1 MTLIG
6 VVNAILK
13 NISAV
18 AGLNDPQYKITPVG
32 ALKAVLENNAVA
44 AVTNEAGLQRGLDR
58 TIKVRAVKR
67 GVESDVSTVNSCE
80 TTITPVFA
88 EHEITKTQ
96 YNQIGI
102 FIDEATMRTFEEQA
116 ATGFQVGGV
125 TVPSILYEMI
135 LTKVNG
141 LIQKIDRTIL
151 TAIES
156 GKGVNAVTGSDVA
169 QTINF
174 ASSLTDD
181 DGYVKLL
188 TDAEVNEVNGDLII
202 IGSGVVHN
210 FDLLNKLKSSADA
223 NGFGA
228 VNYGV
233 YNDPKAASV
242 WGANEF
248 FAIQKG
254 SIGMADWQKNGG
266 TYAGERGGSMF
277 FTVPVPVQL
286 SNGELSSL
294 VFDAQLKYQDCPVY
308 DESNEKIADRGWIL
322 ILSKSYGVY
331 TAPKTLYAAGDP
343 LENVNGIFH
352 YIGAKADGCI
362 SIKNCGS
369 EPIEIT
375 GTVETT
381 YPTMVNVTGITTSD
395 NAETLAAEATW
406 DFASKLTV
414 APANATAK
422 NLILYSSSDE
432 TKATVSNVGI
442 VTAIAS
448 GSAVITATTIDG
460 GFTAT
465 ATITVTAE

>member
-67 GVESDVSTVNSCE
+67 GIESDVSTVNSCE

-88 EHEITKTQ
+88 EHEITATQ

-151 TAIES
+151 TAIEA
-156 GKGVNAVTGSDVA
+156 GKGVNAVTGSDAA
-169 QTINF
+169 QTVNF
-174 ASSLTDD
+174 SSTLTDD

-188 TDAEVNEVNGDLII
+188 TDAQTNEVNGDLIL
-202 IGSGVVHN
+202 IGSGVLNN
-210 FDLLNKLKSSADA
+210 FDILNKLKTSADD
-223 NGFGA
+223 NGFSA

-266 TYAGERGGSMF
+266 AYAGERGGSF
-277 FTVPVPVQL
+277 YFTVPVPVML
-286 SNGELSSL
+286 ANGELSSL
-294 VFDAQLKYQDCPVY
+294 VFDAQLKYVDCPTY
-308 DESNEKIADRGWIL
+308 DESNQLIADRGWIL

-331 TAPKTLYAAGDP
+331 TAPKTLYAATDP
-343 LENVNGIFH
+343 LVNVNGIFH
-352 YIGAKADGCI
+352 YIGAKEVPVI
-362 SIKNCGS
+362 QVNQ
-369 EPIEIT
+369 T
-375 GTVETT
+375 
-381 YPTMVNVTGITTSD
+381 PTKIDVTGITTD
-395 NAETLAAEATW
+395 DVAETLSLAGTNTW
-406 DFASKLTV
+406 DFASHLTV
-414 APANATAK
+414 APADASVK
-422 NLILYSSSDE
+422 WVLYSSA
-432 TKATVSNVGI
+432 TPAKATVSQAGV
-442 VTAIAS
+442 VTGVAAGTS
-448 GSAVITATTIDG
+448 VITATTVDG
-460 GFTAT
+460 NFSVTAT
-465 ATITVTAE
+465 VTVTA

>member
-352 YIGAKADGCI
+352 YIGAKETPVYTVNQTP
-362 SIKNCGS
+362 IK
-369 EPIEIT
+369 ID
-375 GTVETT
+375 
-381 YPTMVNVTGITTSD
+381 VTGITTD
-395 NAETLAAEATW
+395 DVAETIAVGATW
-406 DFASKLTV
+406 DFASHLTV
-414 APANATAK
+414 APSDASVK
-422 NLILYSSSDE
+422 WVLYSSA
-432 TKATVSNVGI
+432 TRAKATVNQHGI
-442 VTAIAS
+442 VTGVAEGTS
-448 GSAVITATTIDG
+448 VITATTVDG
-460 GFTAT
+460 NFSVTAT
-465 ATITVTAE
+465 VTVTAP

>member
-32 ALKAVLENNAVA
+32 ALKAVLENNAIA

-67 GVESDVSTVNSCE
+67 GLESDVSTVNSCE

-88 EHEITKTQ
+88 EHEITATQ

-116 ATGFQVGGV
+116 AAGFQVGGV

-151 TAIES
+151 TAIEA
-156 GKGVNAVTGSDVA
+156 GKGVNAVTGSAVA
-169 QTINF
+169 QTVNF
-174 ASSLTDD
+174 SSTLTDD

-188 TDAEVNEVNGDLII
+188 TDAQTNEVNGDLIL
-202 IGSGVVHN
+202 IGSGVLNN
-210 FDLLNKLKSSADA
+210 FDILNKLKTSADD

-233 YNDPKAASV
+233 YNDPKAAAV

-266 TYAGERGGSMF
+266 AYAGERGGSF
-277 FTVPVPVQL
+277 YFTVPVPVML
-286 SNGELSSL
+286 ANGELSSL
-294 VFDAQLKYQDCPVY
+294 VFDAQLKYQDCPIY
-308 DESNEKIADRGWIL
+308 NESNQLVADRGWIL

-343 LENVNGIFH
+343 LANVNGIFH
-352 YIGAKADGCI
+352 YIGAK
-362 SIKNCGS
+362 
-369 EPIEIT
+369 
-375 GTVETT
+375 ETPVYQVNQT
-381 YPTMVNVTGITTSD
+381 EQKINVTGITTD
-395 NAETLAAEATW
+395 DVAETLSLAGTNTW
-406 DFASKLTV
+406 NFASHLAI
-414 APANATAK
+414 APTDASVKWLLFSSATPA
-422 NLILYSSSDE
+422 
-432 TKATVSNVGI
+432 KATVDQNGL
-442 VTAIAS
+442 VTGVAAGTS
-448 GSAVITATTIDG
+448 VITATTVDG
-460 GFTAT
+460 GFSVTAT
-465 ATITVTAE
+465 VTVTA